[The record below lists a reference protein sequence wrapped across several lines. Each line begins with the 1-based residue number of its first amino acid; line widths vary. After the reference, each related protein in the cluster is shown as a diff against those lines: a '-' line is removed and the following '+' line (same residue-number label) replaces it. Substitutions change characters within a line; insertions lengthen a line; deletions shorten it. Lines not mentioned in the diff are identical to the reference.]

1 MAQKSEKMTKQE
13 LRAPDAFQLYGA
25 EASDWLMKRSQ
36 IIGTVAAVV
45 VLGGLIAALVQYFS
59 NRTEVK
65 ASKQLGQTLQVMERP
80 VVEGDL
86 PLQAPA
92 GEQPPFKTQQ
102 EKDQA
107 IVKALGEFRTQNKG
121 TDAAVTAAL
130 PLGKAEYR
138 LGNHDGALA
147 AFGEFIQ
154 DAPKNDPLL
163 VSAYEGQGYAHEAK
177 GQLDQALES
186 FKGMAKVE
194 AGDYLQGMGLYH
206 QARILVQQGKKDEA
220 AQLLADLK
228 ASQTNTAA
236 GRLATERLAVLAAE
250 GVKVPEP
257 KTAPAPAPA
266 PGAPAPGAPA
276 PAAPQQ

>member
-36 IIGTVAAVV
+36 IISTVATVL

-59 NRTEVK
+59 NRTEER
-65 ASKQLGQTLQVMERP
+65 ASKQLGQTLEVLERP

-86 PLQAPA
+86 PLQAPP
-92 GEQPPFKTQQ
+92 GEEPPFKTQQ

-107 IVKALGEFRTQNKG
+107 IVKALGEFRAQNKG

-138 LGNHDGALA
+138 LGNHDGALT
-147 AFGEFIQ
+147 AFGEFIK
-154 DAPKNDPLL
+154 DAPENDPLV

-177 GQLDQALES
+177 GQLDQALEA

-220 AQLLADLK
+220 AQVLVDLK
-228 ASQTNTAA
+228 TSQANTAS

-257 KTAPAPAPA
+257 KTTAPAPAA
-266 PGAPAPGAPA
+266 TPAPGAPA

>member
-1 MAQKSEKMTKQE
+1 VAQKSEKMTKQE

-36 IIGTVAAVV
+36 IIGTVAVV
-45 VLGGLIAALVQYFS
+45 VVVGGLIAALVQYFS
-59 NRTEVK
+59 NRTEER

-80 VVEGDL
+80 VVEGEL
-86 PLQAPA
+86 NLQAPP
-92 GEQPPFKTQQ
+92 GEEPPFKTQQ

-107 IVKALGEFRTQNKG
+107 IVKALGEFRAQNKG
-121 TDAAVTAAL
+121 TDAAVMAAL

-138 LGNHDGALA
+138 LGNYDGALA
-147 AFGEFIQ
+147 AFDEFIK
-154 DAPKNDPLL
+154 DAPKDEPLM

-177 GQLDQALES
+177 GQLDKALES
-186 FKGMAKVE
+186 FKGMAKGEAE

-220 AQLLADLK
+220 AQVLVDLK
-228 ASQTNTAA
+228 TSQANTAA

-257 KTAPAPAPA
+257 KTAPPAP
-266 PGAPAPGAPA
+266 APAPGAPA
-276 PAAPQQ
+276 PAAPQQQ